1 MDKPVAAI
9 LRENEFLRDVAEKAI
24 RLRRIGMFLDELD
37 EVQDKLIKET
47 NGVISRSATGRMM
60 AESAFKTALDDF
72 DHAVLR
78 ATEAHMEW
86 ATSRNALDK
95 ERGDG

>member
-9 LRENEFLRDVAEKAI
+9 LRENEFLRNVAEKAI

-37 EVQDKLIKET
+37 EVQEKLIKET

-60 AESAFKTALDDF
+60 AETAFKTAMDDF

-78 ATEAHMEW
+78 AAEAHMDW
-86 ATSRNALDK
+86 AAGRDALEK
-95 ERGDG
+95 EHGDG